1 MRLLFRIAFWLAV
14 VVLLLPSAP
23 SQPGAPTQPNGSQ
36 RLARPALAEDMRRS
50 CPRRLDAC
58 CDDLRAF
65 AKLCRDVHH
74 FLSEWGAQR
83 DTMSA
88 SDRANPGQQTLTSTD
103 LHAPWRGP
111 PPRKETGVTPAAI
124 R

>member
-14 VVLLLPSAP
+14 VILLLPSAASP
-23 SQPGAPTQPNGSQ
+23 PGAPTQPHGSQ

-58 CDDLRAF
+58 CDNLQAF
-65 AKLCRDVHH
+65 AKLCRNVHY

-83 DTMSA
+83 DPKSA
-88 SDRANPGQQTLTSTD
+88 GDSTTPGQQTLTSTD
-103 LHAPWRGP
+103 LLAPWRGP
-111 PPRKETGVTPAAI
+111 PPRKETGVTPATI